1 MTSIVG
7 RHRPGEGSIRYDC
20 AWTNDRLQFKIPNN
34 RVWLIMRYGVSAVKE
49 WEIDDVHGI
58 YTNERQTAL

>member
-1 MTSIVG
+1 MTSIDG

-34 RVWLIMRYGVSAVKE
+34 RVDHEVWS
-49 WEIDDVHGI
+49 
-58 YTNERQTAL
+58 ERSQRVGDR